1 MSLMYGV
8 SPQPVQAP
16 ENSNS
21 GSRNCVPFTSS
32 FTLVRSGSGRARK
45 KSKFFRSRSLS
56 GVASAML
63 MAFLPFSVFDSAG
76 QISTQSEQP
85 VQSSGATW
93 SAYFAPFT
101 SGDLKS
107 IVTKDFGAR
116 SSASGA
122 KYFGRIAACGQM
134 SAHLLHW
141 MQSDGSQVGISR
153 AIPRFSHFVVPVGQ
167 VPSIGNAETGSWSPW
182 PASMSA
188 VTRFTKSGA
197 DSETVGGR
205 GAPVTFRPSVLTS

>member
-1 MSLMYGV
+1 MYGV

-16 ENSNS
+16 ENSMR

-32 FTLVRSGSGRARK
+32 FTFVRSGSGIARK
-45 KSKFFRSRSLS
+45 KSQFARSFSLR
-56 GVASAML
+56 GRASIML
-63 MAFLPFSVFDSAG
+63 IALTPFAVFDSAG

-93 SAYFAPFT
+93 RAYLLPFT

-107 IVTKDFGAR
+107 IVTKSFGAPFA
-116 SSASGA
+116 ASGA
-122 KYFGRIAACGQM
+122 KYFGRMAACGQM

-141 MQSDGSQVGISR
+141 MQRLGSHTGISS
-153 AIPRFSHFVVPVGQ
+153 AMDRFSHLDVPVGQ
-167 VPSIGNAETGSWSPW
+167 VPSSGNAETGRRSPL

-188 VTRFTKSGA
+188 VTRFTNSGA
-197 DSETVGGR
+197 ASETVGGI
-205 GAPVTFRPSVLTS
+205 GLPVTVLPAVFTS

>member
-1 MSLMYGV
+1 
-8 SPQPVQAP
+8 
-16 ENSNS
+16 
-21 GSRNCVPFTSS
+21 
-32 FTLVRSGSGRARK
+32 
-45 KSKFFRSRSLS
+45 
-56 GVASAML
+56 ML

-93 SAYFAPFT
+93 SAYLLPFT

-107 IVTKDFGAR
+107 IVTKPFGAPLA
-116 SSASGA
+116 ASGA
-122 KYFGRIAACGQM
+122 KNFGRIAACGQM

-141 MQSDGSQVGISR
+141 MQRLGSQTGISS
-153 AIPRFSHFVVPVGQ
+153 AIDRFSHFEVPVGQ
-167 VPSIGNAETGSWSPW
+167 VPSIGNAETGRRSPL

-197 DSETVGGR
+197 CSETVGGR
-205 GAPVTFRPSVLTS
+205 GLPSAFLPSVFTS

>member
-1 MSLMYGV
+1 M
-8 SPQPVQAP
+8 
-16 ENSNS
+16 
-21 GSRNCVPFTSS
+21 
-32 FTLVRSGSGRARK
+32 GRA
-45 KSKFFRSRSLS
+45 S
-56 GVASAML
+56 VML

-93 SAYFAPFT
+93 SAYLCPFT

-107 IVTKDFGAR
+107 IVRKSFGAPFA
-116 SSASGA
+116 ASGA
-122 KYFGRIAACGQM
+122 KYFGRMAACGQM

-141 MQSDGSQVGISR
+141 MQRLGSQVGISS
-153 AIPRFSHFVVPVGQ
+153 AMERFSHFEVPVGQ
-167 VPSIGNAETGSWSPW
+167 VPSSGNAETGRRSPL

-197 DSETVGGR
+197 ASETAGGL
-205 GAPVTFRPSVLTS
+205 GAPFALRPAVFTS